1 MAMQYGAFIQ
11 KLCKAKIYYM
21 KYFGPEIFVIYSTE
35 RKNMFNTNACTYTHR
50 LGLRRCYSI
59 RILKQSMKLGWK

>member
-1 MAMQYGAFIQ
+1 MGRLSNNYVKQ
-11 KLCKAKIYYM
+11 KIYYM
-21 KYFGPEIFVIYSTE
+21 KYFGHEIFVIYSTE
-35 RKNMFNTNACTYTHR
+35 HKNMFNTNTCTYTHR